1 MSKKD
6 NIYLIGAA
14 SYEDTVEQRLTLYS
28 YIRQLSFLAKHMKTT
43 EDYIHLKRATAAYGD
58 KAEELFASWDIPGR
72 YLVYGDPGD
81 LDALR
86 EKELLDYGESDPCGD
101 DDEGDFTEDDLAEDG
116 STEDDFPDDNG
127 EDFESEA
134 FLDLLAD
141 MAGKARFV
149 SEVLDTLL
157 EISGEQPD
165 SAASEHE

>member
-1 MSKKD
+1 MNKKD

-28 YIRQLSFLAKHMKTT
+28 YIRQLAFLAKHMKTA
-43 EDYIHLKRATAAYGD
+43 EDYIHLKRAAAAYGD
-58 KAEELFASWDIPGR
+58 KAEELFASWDIPDR
-72 YLVYGDPGD
+72 YLVYGDSGD

-86 EKELLDYGESDPCGD
+86 EKELLDYREDDESDL
-101 DDEGDFTEDDLAEDG
+101 TEDDL
-116 STEDDFPDDNG
+116 TEDDIPDDNG
-127 EDFESEA
+127 EDFEDAA

>member
-28 YIRQLSFLAKHMKTT
+28 YIRQLAFLAKHMKTA
-43 EDYIHLKRATAAYGD
+43 EDYIHLKRAAAAYGD

-86 EKELLDYGESDPCGD
+86 EKELLDYGEDDGD
-101 DDEGDFTEDDLAEDG
+101 DLTEDDL
-116 STEDDFPDDNG
+116 TEDDFPDDNG
-127 EDFESEA
+127 EDFEGEDFEGEA

-157 EISGEQPD
+157 QISGGQPD

>member
-28 YIRQLSFLAKHMKTT
+28 YIRQLAFRAKHMKTA
-43 EDYIHLKRATAAYGD
+43 EDYIHLKRAAAAYGD

-86 EKELLDYGESDPCGD
+86 EKELLDYGEDDGD
-101 DDEGDFTEDDLAEDG
+101 DLTEDDL
-116 STEDDFPDDNG
+116 TEDDFPDDNG
-127 EDFESEA
+127 EDFEGEDFEGEA

-157 EISGEQPD
+157 EISGGQPD

>member
-28 YIRQLSFLAKHMKTT
+28 YIRQLAFLAKHMKTA
-43 EDYIHLKRATAAYGD
+43 EDYIHLKRAAAAYGD
-58 KAEELFASWDIPGR
+58 KAEELFASWNIPGR

-81 LDALR
+81 LDILR
-86 EKELLDYGESDPCGD
+86 EKELLDYGEDDSCGD
-101 DDEGDFTEDDLAEDG
+101 DGEPLEDDGYPDDDL
-116 STEDDFPDDNG
+116 SEDDG
-127 EDFESEA
+127 KDFEGEA

-157 EISGEQPD
+157 EISGGQPD

>member
-28 YIRQLSFLAKHMKTT
+28 YIRQLAFLAKHMKTA
-43 EDYIHLKRATAAYGD
+43 EDYIHLKRAAAAYGD
-58 KAEELFASWDIPGR
+58 KAEELFASWNIPGR

-86 EKELLDYGESDPCGD
+86 EKELLDYGEDDGD
-101 DDEGDFTEDDLAEDG
+101 DLTEDDLTEDDLA
-116 STEDDFPDDNG
+116 EDDFPDDNG
-127 EDFESEA
+127 EDFEGEA

-157 EISGEQPD
+157 EISGEQPG

>member
-28 YIRQLSFLAKHMKTT
+28 YIRQLAFLAKHMKTA
-43 EDYIHLKRATAAYGD
+43 EDYIHLKRAAAAYGD

-86 EKELLDYGESDPCGD
+86 EKELLDYGEDDGD
-101 DDEGDFTEDDLAEDG
+101 DLTEDDL
-116 STEDDFPDDNG
+116 TEDDFPDDNG
-127 EDFESEA
+127 EDFE
-134 FLDLLAD
+134 
-141 MAGKARFV
+141 GFV
-149 SEVLDTLL
+149 
-157 EISGEQPD
+157 I
-165 SAASEHE
+165 

>member
-28 YIRQLSFLAKHMKTT
+28 YIRQLAFLAKHMKTA
-43 EDYIHLKRATAAYGD
+43 EDYIHLKRAAAAYGD

-86 EKELLDYGESDPCGD
+86 EKELLDYGEDDGD
-101 DDEGDFTEDDLAEDG
+101 DLTEDDL
-116 STEDDFPDDNG
+116 TEDDFPDDNG
-127 EDFESEA
+127 EDFEGEEFEGEA

-157 EISGEQPD
+157 EISGGQPD

>member
-28 YIRQLSFLAKHMKTT
+28 YIRQLAFLAKHMKTA
-43 EDYIHLKRATAAYGD
+43 EDYIHLKRAAAAYGD
-58 KAEELFASWDIPGR
+58 KAEELFASWNIPGR

-81 LDALR
+81 LDILR
-86 EKELLDYGESDPCGD
+86 EKELLDYGEDAGD
-101 DDEGDFTEDDLAEDG
+101 DLTEDDL
-116 STEDDFPDDNG
+116 TEDNFPDGNG
-127 EDFESEA
+127 EDFEGEA

-157 EISGEQPD
+157 EISGGQPD

>member
-28 YIRQLSFLAKHMKTT
+28 YIRQLAFLAKHMKTA
-43 EDYIHLKRATAAYGD
+43 EDYIHLKRAAAAYGD

-86 EKELLDYGESDPCGD
+86 EKELLDYGEDDGD
-101 DDEGDFTEDDLAEDG
+101 DLTEDDLTG
-116 STEDDFPDDNG
+116 DDFPDDNG
-127 EDFESEA
+127 EDFEGEDFEGEA

-157 EISGEQPD
+157 EISGGQPD

>member
-28 YIRQLSFLAKHMKTT
+28 YIRQLAFLAKHMKTA
-43 EDYIHLKRATAAYGD
+43 EDYIHLKRAAAAYGD

-86 EKELLDYGESDPCGD
+86 EKELLDYGEDDGD
-101 DDEGDFTEDDLAEDG
+101 DLTEDDL
-116 STEDDFPDDNG
+116 TEDDFPDDTG
-127 EDFESEA
+127 EDFEGEDFEGEA

-157 EISGEQPD
+157 EISGGQPD

>member
-14 SYEDTVEQRLTLYS
+14 SYEDTVEQRLTLYN
-28 YIRQLSFLAKHMKTT
+28 YIRQLAFLAKHMKTA
-43 EDYIHLKRATAAYGD
+43 EDYIHLKRAAAAYGD

-86 EKELLDYGESDPCGD
+86 EKELLDYGEDDTCGD
-101 DDEGDFTEDDLAEDG
+101 DDEGDLTEDGLA
-116 STEDDFPDDNG
+116 EDDFPDDDG
-127 EDFESEA
+127 EDFEGEA

-157 EISGEQPD
+157 EISGGQPD

>member
-28 YIRQLSFLAKHMKTT
+28 YIRQLAFLAKHMKTA
-43 EDYIHLKRATAAYGD
+43 EDYIHLKRAAAAYGD

-86 EKELLDYGESDPCGD
+86 EKELLDYGEDDGD
-101 DDEGDFTEDDLAEDG
+101 DLTEDDL
-116 STEDDFPDDNG
+116 TEDDFPDDNG
-127 EDFESEA
+127 EDFEGEDFEGEA
-134 FLDLLAD
+134 FLDQLAD
-141 MAGKARFV
+141 MAGKALFV
-149 SEVLDTLL
+149 SEELDTLL
-157 EISGEQPD
+157 EISGGQPD

>member
-6 NIYLIGAA
+6 SIYLIGAA

-28 YIRQLSFLAKHMKTT
+28 YIRQLAFLAKHMKTA
-43 EDYIHLKRATAAYGD
+43 EDYIHLKRAAAAYGD

-86 EKELLDYGESDPCGD
+86 EKELLDYGEDDGD
-101 DDEGDFTEDDLAEDG
+101 DLTEDDL
-116 STEDDFPDDNG
+116 TEDDFPDDNG
-127 EDFESEA
+127 EDFEGEDFEGEA

-157 EISGEQPD
+157 EISGGQPD

>member
-28 YIRQLSFLAKHMKTT
+28 YIRQLAFLAKNMKTA
-43 EDYIHLKRATAAYGD
+43 EDYIHLKRAAAAYGD

-72 YLVYGDPGD
+72 YLVYGDPSD

-86 EKELLDYGESDPCGD
+86 EKELLDYGEDDGD
-101 DDEGDFTEDDLAEDG
+101 NLAEDDL
-116 STEDDFPDDNG
+116 TEDDFPDDSG
-127 EDFESEA
+127 EDFEGEA

>member
-6 NIYLIGAA
+6 NIYHIGAA
-14 SYEDTVEQRLTLYS
+14 HEDTVEQRLFLYAAVK
-28 YIRQLSFLAKHMKTT
+28 QLAFQVQKARTVEDFLR
-43 EDYIHLKRATAAYGD
+43 LKETAALYGAQ
-58 KAEELFASWDIPGR
+58 AEELFASWDIPGR

-86 EKELLDYGESDPCGD
+86 EKELLDYGEDDGD
-101 DDEGDFTEDDLAEDG
+101 DLTEDDL
-116 STEDDFPDDNG
+116 TEDDFPDDNG
-127 EDFESEA
+127 EDFEGEDFEGEA

-157 EISGEQPD
+157 EISGGQPD

>member
-28 YIRQLSFLAKHMKTT
+28 YIRQLAFLAKHMKTA
-43 EDYIHLKRATAAYGD
+43 EDYIHLKRAAAAYGD

-86 EKELLDYGESDPCGD
+86 EKELLDYGEDDGD
-101 DDEGDFTEDDLAEDG
+101 DLTEDDR
-116 STEDDFPDDNG
+116 TEDDFPDDNG
-127 EDFESEA
+127 EDFEGEDFEGEA

-157 EISGEQPD
+157 EISGGQPD

>member
-28 YIRQLSFLAKHMKTT
+28 YIRQLAFLAKHMKTA
-43 EDYIHLKRATAAYGD
+43 EDYIHLKRAAAAYGD

-86 EKELLDYGESDPCGD
+86 EKELLDYGEDDGD
-101 DDEGDFTEDDLAEDG
+101 DLTEDDL
-116 STEDDFPDDNG
+116 TEDDSPDDNG
-127 EDFESEA
+127 EDFEGEDFEGEA

-157 EISGEQPD
+157 EISGGQPD

>member
-28 YIRQLSFLAKHMKTT
+28 YIRQLAFLAKHMKTA
-43 EDYIHLKRATAAYGD
+43 EDYIHLKRAAAAYGD

-86 EKELLDYGESDPCGD
+86 EKELLDYGEDDGD
-101 DDEGDFTEDDLAEDG
+101 DLTEDDL
-116 STEDDFPDDNG
+116 TEDDFPDDNG
-127 EDFESEA
+127 EDFEGEDFEGEA

-157 EISGEQPD
+157 EISGGQDRAP
-165 SAASEHE
+165 SSS

>member
-28 YIRQLSFLAKHMKTT
+28 YIHQLAFLAKHMKTA
-43 EDYIHLKRATAAYGD
+43 EDYIHLKRAAAAYGD
-58 KAEELFASWDIPGR
+58 KAEELFASWDIPSR

-86 EKELLDYGESDPCGD
+86 EKELLDYGVDDGD
-101 DDEGDFTEDDLAEDG
+101 ELSEDDLTEDDI
-116 STEDDFPDDNG
+116 PNDNG
-127 EDFESEA
+127 EDFEGDA

-165 SAASEHE
+165 STASEHE

>member
-28 YIRQLSFLAKHMKTT
+28 YIRQLAFLAKHMKTA
-43 EDYIHLKRATAAYGD
+43 EDYIHLKRAAAAYGD

-72 YLVYGDPGD
+72 YLVYGDPAD

-86 EKELLDYGESDPCGD
+86 EKELLDYGEDDGD
-101 DDEGDFTEDDLAEDG
+101 DLTEDDL
-116 STEDDFPDDNG
+116 TEDDFPDDNG
-127 EDFESEA
+127 EDFEGEDFEGEA

-157 EISGEQPD
+157 EISGGQPD

>member
-28 YIRQLSFLAKHMKTT
+28 YIRQLAFLAKHMKTAD
-43 EDYIHLKRATAAYGD
+43 DYIHLKRAAAAYGD

-86 EKELLDYGESDPCGD
+86 EKELLDYGEDDGD
-101 DDEGDFTEDDLAEDG
+101 DLTEDDL
-116 STEDDFPDDNG
+116 TEDDFPDDNG
-127 EDFESEA
+127 EDFEGEDFEGEA

-157 EISGEQPD
+157 EISGGQPD

>member
-28 YIRQLSFLAKHMKTT
+28 YIRQLAFLAKHMKTA
-43 EDYIHLKRATAAYGD
+43 EDYIHLKRAAAAYGD

-86 EKELLDYGESDPCGD
+86 EKELLDYGEDDGD
-101 DDEGDFTEDDLAEDG
+101 DLTEDDLAEDDL
-116 STEDDFPDDNG
+116 TEDDLPDNDG
-127 EDFESEA
+127 EDFEGEA

>member
-28 YIRQLSFLAKHMKTT
+28 YIRQLAFLAKHMKTA
-43 EDYIHLKRATAAYGD
+43 EDYIHLKRAAAAYGD

-86 EKELLDYGESDPCGD
+86 EKELLDYGEDDSCGD
-101 DDEGDFTEDDLAEDG
+101 DGEPLEDDGYPDDDL
-116 STEDDFPDDNG
+116 SEDDG
-127 EDFESEA
+127 KDFEGEA
-134 FLDLLAD
+134 FLNLLAD

-157 EISGEQPD
+157 EISGGQPD

>member
-28 YIRQLSFLAKHMKTT
+28 YIRQLAFLAKHMKTA
-43 EDYIHLKRATAAYGD
+43 EDYIHLKRAAAAYGD

-86 EKELLDYGESDPCGD
+86 EKELLDYGEDDGD
-101 DDEGDFTEDDLAEDG
+101 DLIEDDL
-116 STEDDFPDDNG
+116 TEDDFPDDNG
-127 EDFESEA
+127 EDFEGEDFEGEA

-157 EISGEQPD
+157 EISGGQPD

>member
-28 YIRQLSFLAKHMKTT
+28 YIRQLAFLAKHMKTA
-43 EDYIHLKRATAAYGD
+43 EDYIHLKRAAAAYGD

-86 EKELLDYGESDPCGD
+86 EETPLERIG
-101 DDEGDFTEDDLAEDG
+101 TAEDVA
-116 STEDDFPDDNG
+116 
-127 EDFESEA
+127 ESVL
-134 FLDLLAD
+134 FL
-141 MAGKARFV
+141 
-149 SEVLDTLL
+149 
-157 EISGEQPD
+157 
-165 SAASEHE
+165 ASEGADFITGQVLCPNGGLII

>member
-1 MSKKD
+1 MRIPWSSG
-6 NIYLIGAA
+6 L
-14 SYEDTVEQRLTLYS
+14 LYTAIS
-28 YIRQLSFLAKHMKTT
+28 QLAFLAKHMKTA
-43 EDYIHLKRATAAYGD
+43 EDYIHLKRAAAAYGD

-86 EKELLDYGESDPCGD
+86 EKELLDYGEDDGD
-101 DDEGDFTEDDLAEDG
+101 DLTEDDL
-116 STEDDFPDDNG
+116 TEDDFPDDNG
-127 EDFESEA
+127 EDFEGEDFEGEA

-157 EISGEQPD
+157 EISGGQPD

>member
-28 YIRQLSFLAKHMKTT
+28 YIRQLAFLAKHMKTA
-43 EDYIHLKRATAAYGD
+43 EDYIHLKRAAAAYGD

-72 YLVYGDPGD
+72 YLVYGAPGD

-86 EKELLDYGESDPCGD
+86 EKELLDYGEDDPCGD
-101 DDEGDFTEDDLAEDG
+101 DDEGELTEDDLAED
-116 STEDDFPDDNG
+116 DFPGDNG
-127 EDFESEA
+127 EDFEDEA

>member
-28 YIRQLSFLAKHMKTT
+28 YIRQLAFLAKHMKTA
-43 EDYIHLKRATAAYGD
+43 EDYIHLKRAAAAYGD

-86 EKELLDYGESDPCGD
+86 EKELLDYGEDDGD
-101 DDEGDFTEDDLAEDG
+101 DLTEDDL
-116 STEDDFPDDNG
+116 TEDDFPDDNG
-127 EDFESEA
+127 EDFEGEDFEGEA

-149 SEVLDTLL
+149 SGVLDTLL
-157 EISGEQPD
+157 EISGGQPD

>member
-28 YIRQLSFLAKHMKTT
+28 YIRQLAFLAKHMKTA
-43 EDYIHLKRATAAYGD
+43 EDYIHLKRAAAAYGD

-86 EKELLDYGESDPCGD
+86 EKELLDYGED
-101 DDEGDFTEDDLAEDG
+101 DGDDLAEDDLTENDL
-116 STEDDFPDDNG
+116 TEDDFPDDG
-127 EDFESEA
+127 EDFKGEA
-134 FLDLLAD
+134 FLELLAD

>member
-28 YIRQLSFLAKHMKTT
+28 YIRQLAFLAKHMKTA
-43 EDYIHLKRATAAYGD
+43 EDYIHLRRAAAAYGD

-86 EKELLDYGESDPCGD
+86 EKELLDYGEDDGD
-101 DDEGDFTEDDLAEDG
+101 DLTEDDL
-116 STEDDFPDDNG
+116 TEDDFPDDNG
-127 EDFESEA
+127 EDFEGEDFEGEA

-157 EISGEQPD
+157 EISGGQPD

>member
-28 YIRQLSFLAKHMKTT
+28 YIRQLAFLAKHMKTA
-43 EDYIHLKRATAAYGD
+43 EDYINLKRAAAAYGD

-72 YLVYGDPGD
+72 YLVYGAPGD

-86 EKELLDYGESDPCGD
+86 EKELLDYGEDDGD
-101 DDEGDFTEDDLAEDG
+101 DLTEDDM
-116 STEDDFPDDNG
+116 TEDDIPDDNG
-127 EDFESEA
+127 EDFEGEA

>member
-1 MSKKD
+1 MSKE
-6 NIYLIGAA
+6 NIYTITEET
-14 SYEDTVEQRLTLYS
+14 YEATVNERILLYAF
-28 YIRQLSFLAKHMKTT
+28 IRQMVFLTKRAETL
-43 EDYIHLKRATAAYGD
+43 EDFFHLKEAAAIFGAQ
-58 KAEELFASWDIPGR
+58 AETLFETWDIPSR

-86 EKELLDYGESDPCGD
+86 EKELLDYGEDDGD
-101 DDEGDFTEDDLAEDG
+101 DLTEDDL
-116 STEDDFPDDNG
+116 TEDDFPDDNG
-127 EDFESEA
+127 EDFEGEDFEGEA

-157 EISGEQPD
+157 EISGGQPD

>member
-28 YIRQLSFLAKHMKTT
+28 YIRQLAFLAKHMKTA
-43 EDYIHLKRATAAYGD
+43 EDYIHLKRAAAAYGD

-86 EKELLDYGESDPCGD
+86 EKELLDYGEDDGD
-101 DDEGDFTEDDLAEDG
+101 DLTEDDL
-116 STEDDFPDDNG
+116 TEDDFPDDNG
-127 EDFESEA
+127 EDFEGEDFEGEA
-134 FLDLLAD
+134 FLELLAD

-157 EISGEQPD
+157 EISGGQPD

>member
-28 YIRQLSFLAKHMKTT
+28 YIRQLAFLAKHMKTA
-43 EDYIHLKRATAAYGD
+43 EDYIHLKRAAAAYGD

-86 EKELLDYGESDPCGD
+86 EKELLDYGEDDGD
-101 DDEGDFTEDDLAEDG
+101 DLTEDDL
-116 STEDDFPDDNG
+116 TEDDFPDDNG
-127 EDFESEA
+127 EDFEGEDFEGED

-157 EISGEQPD
+157 EISGGQPD

>member
-28 YIRQLSFLAKHMKTT
+28 YIRQLAFLANHMKTA
-43 EDYIHLKRATAAYGD
+43 EDYIHLKRAAAAYGD
-58 KAEELFASWDIPGR
+58 KAEELFAFWDIPGR
-72 YLVYGDPGD
+72 YLVYGDPSD

-86 EKELLDYGESDPCGD
+86 EKELLDYGEDDPCGD
-101 DDEGDFTEDDLAEDG
+101 DDEDDL
-116 STEDDFPDDNG
+116 TEDDFPDDNE
-127 EDFESEA
+127 EDSEGEA

-141 MAGKARFV
+141 MAAKARFV